1 MDFRILECRRFIAP
15 SARSSIKRIVYDY
28 EIDFHLI
35 GDRIITVNDRE
46 SIIKKGDI
54 SFRRPG
60 QTVYSIGD
68 YDCYILTLD
77 FSRRKDSKKYSRN
90 EAGEIQPECCDSIVA
105 YLPDKITPSV
115 VNEYVKLFEDLS
127 GQVDFES
134 TYSKD
139 IVRHILHLINVDAIK
154 MQSTEQ
160 RDTQSAEDTVYKYIN
175 ENFTNRIT
183 LKGLSDHVHLDASYL
198 SRIFKRKFKMSP
210 IEYVISRRLDYAR
223 SLVVNTD
230 LSAAQIAECCGYNNV
245 SFFISAYKKEY
256 GYTPYRHRKHIRD
269 N

>member
-1 MDFRILECRRFIAP
+1 MDFKILECRRFIVP
-15 SARSSIKRIVYDY
+15 SSRSSIKRTVYDY

-46 SIIKKGDI
+46 SVIKKGDI

-77 FSRRKDSKKYSRN
+77 FSCKKDSEKYSRN
-90 EAGEIQPECCDSIVA
+90 EISEIQPVCCDSIVS
-105 YLPDKITPSV
+105 YIPDKIASSV
-115 VNEYVKLFEDLS
+115 ANEYVKLFEDLS

-134 TYSKD
+134 AYSKA
-139 IVRHILHLINVDAIK
+139 IARHILYLINIDTIK
-154 MQSTEQ
+154 MQSAEQ
-160 RDTQSAEDTVYKYIN
+160 MQTQSAEDTVYKYIN
-175 ENFTNRIT
+175 ENFTNKIT
-183 LKGLSDHVHLDASYL
+183 LKGLSDCVHLDTAYL

-256 GYTPYRHRKHIRD
+256 GYTPYRHRKYIR
-269 N
+269 NN